1 MNKDLTEGN
10 VRSVLWLYTIPLLG
24 SVVFQQLYNLADSL
38 VAGKFIGEN
47 ALAAVGN
54 ASEMTLIYTAF
65 AFGCNI
71 GCSVVVSQLFGS
83 KSWNRLKTSVSTSFL
98 AFGVLCA
105 VLMLFGFT
113 CTRMVLLKMNTP
125 MDILDDS
132 LLYLKIY
139 TAGMPFV
146 FFYNVATGIFSAM
159 GDSKTPLYFLA
170 FSSVSNILVDILFV
184 SAFHM
189 GISGVAWA
197 TFLCQGVS
205 CVLALIALYKRI
217 KAIPSEG
224 RFEFFSWGLLG
235 KIMKVAVP
243 SILQQSFISVGNI
256 IVQSLINNFGAATI
270 AGYTAAIKL
279 NNIAISM
286 FTSAGNGIST
296 FAAQNF
302 GAGKLDRIQKG
313 FRAGLLLDVIQV
325 IPLTLAFVFA
335 GRPLVGIFMQD
346 ASSGAMSVGMEFL
359 RIVAPFYIV
368 VATKVMSD
376 GILRGSG
383 AVKLFMITTFADLF
397 LRVGL
402 AAMLAPVFGSTGIWM
417 SWPIGWSVGAVLSV
431 CLYVS
436 GIWKKAKL

>member
-1 MNKDLTEGN
+1 
-10 VRSVLWLYTIPLLG
+10 
-24 SVVFQQLYNLADSL
+24 
-38 VAGKFIGEN
+38 
-47 ALAAVGN
+47 
-54 ASEMTLIYTAF
+54 
-65 AFGCNI
+65 
-71 GCSVVVSQLFGS
+71 
-83 KSWNRLKTSVSTSFL
+83 
-98 AFGVLCA
+98 
-105 VLMLFGFT
+105 
-113 CTRMVLLKMNTP
+113 
-125 MDILDDS
+125 
-132 LLYLKIY
+132 
-139 TAGMPFV
+139 
-146 FFYNVATGIFSAM
+146 
-159 GDSKTPLYFLA
+159 
-170 FSSVSNILVDILFV
+170 
-184 SAFHM
+184 
-189 GISGVAWA
+189 
-197 TFLCQGVS
+197 
-205 CVLALIALYKRI
+205 
-217 KAIPSEG
+217 
-224 RFEFFSWGLLG
+224 
-235 KIMKVAVP
+235 
-243 SILQQSFISVGNI
+243 
-256 IVQSLINNFGAATI
+256 
-270 AGYTAAIKL
+270 
-279 NNIAISM
+279 M

-417 SWPIGWSVGAVLSV
+417 SWPIGWSVGAVLSI